1 MARPTR
7 PAPDLRA
14 RTRLDRECGVC
25 KMAKPAADGV
35 ALARSDGGYA
45 ERVGESGGRG
55 EALDASTHGRERG
68 CEPSWRRAASRRGG
82 YTERVGKAGGRG
94 GALARS
100 DGGYAERVGE
110 SGGRGEAL
118 DAARARLRALVAEG
132 GVAGGRR
139 APPI

>member
-55 EALDASTHGRERG
+55 EALDA
-68 CEPSWRRAASRRGG
+68 
-82 YTERVGKAGGRG
+82 
-94 GALARS
+94 
-100 DGGYAERVGE
+100 
-110 SGGRGEAL
+110 
-118 DAARARLRALVAEG
+118 ARARLRALVAEG